1 MGNPVIVIM
10 DESTS
15 ALDNRTQDAV
25 SGNMEQLR
33 MTRLVIAHRLSTIV
47 QADRIYVLEKGR
59 VCQCGTYAELCAV
72 DGLFK
77 RLVERQITDNG

>member
-1 MGNPVIVIM
+1 
-10 DESTS
+10 
-15 ALDNRTQDAV
+15 
-25 SGNMEQLR
+25 MERLG

-59 VCQCGTYAELCAV
+59 VRQSGRYGELCAE

-77 RLVERQITDNG
+77 RLVERQIE